1 MTAFGIDL
9 HQPYDLW
16 KELRSGMRDALRS
29 PGVLAVL
36 IVCSTILGLA
46 LISGLVFLAWTQ
58 RDATTILT
66 MVNMVMSVFLLK
78 RVGDVNGRVTSI
90 EKQTNGHTTRLMDAA
105 LGQKEN

>member
-1 MTAFGIDL
+1 MAAVGIEL
-9 HQPYDLW
+9 HQPFDLW
-16 KELRSGMRDALRS
+16 TEVRAAMKDAVRS

-46 LISGLVFLAWTQ
+46 LLAVLGFLAWTQ

-66 MVNMVMSVFLLK
+66 MVNMFISVFLLK
-78 RVGDVNGRVTSI
+78 KVGDVNGRVTSI

-105 LGQKEN
+105 LSQKEN